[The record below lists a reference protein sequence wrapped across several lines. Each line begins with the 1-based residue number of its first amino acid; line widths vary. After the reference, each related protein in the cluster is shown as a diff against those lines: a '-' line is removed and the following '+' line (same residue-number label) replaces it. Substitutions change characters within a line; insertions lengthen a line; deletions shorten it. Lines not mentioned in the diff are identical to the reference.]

1 MLYTRQRRWE
11 DALYGENEETIVAM
25 TLARS
30 ERLKKINDDERQT
43 LRDLASSTEP
53 MTDKEFAAIAA
64 TDELAGLADR
74 SDLTPDRVKELTSS
88 FKQQK
93 DIIERL
99 EANETLD
106 SDCRKLVEDAKRWNL
121 SLTSDQTVIN
131 RYYSQLP
138 ETYSSARDCELAVNP
153 HVHPKMLVALYER
166 RGKAWASRSKIAAAV
181 ASNTQVK
188 TNQQLA
194 DRLQAEADN
203 PRYNRQQR
211 ARILDALDKNLF
223 S

>member
-1 MLYTRQRRWE
+1 
-11 DALYGENEETIVAM
+11 
-25 TLARS
+25 
-30 ERLKKINDDERQT
+30 
-43 LRDLASSTEP
+43 

-138 ETYSSARDCELAVNP
+138 EAYSTTRDCELAVNP

-181 ASNTQVK
+181 ASNPQVK
-188 TNQQLA
+188 NNLQLA
-194 DRLQAEADN
+194 DRLQTEANN
-203 PRYNRQQR
+203 PRYNMQQR
-211 ARILDALDKNLF
+211 SRILDALDKNLF